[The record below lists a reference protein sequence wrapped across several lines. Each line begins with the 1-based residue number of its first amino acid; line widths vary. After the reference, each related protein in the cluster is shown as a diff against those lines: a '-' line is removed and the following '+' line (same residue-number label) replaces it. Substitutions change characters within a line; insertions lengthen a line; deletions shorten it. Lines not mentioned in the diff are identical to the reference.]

1 MCVMPSHGVFN
12 PTPYSDAENR
22 AYWSSTPELV
32 AHKDNPYRTNATPV
46 KPGADTSQRFADT
59 KLGQTG
65 GAGGGSSGSLGSV
78 LGSTR

>member
-1 MCVMPSHGVFN
+1 MCVMPSHGLFN
-12 PTPYSDAENR
+12 STPYTDAENR
-22 AYWSSTPELV
+22 EYWSNPVL
-32 AHKDNPYRTNATPV
+32 ANDPKNPYRTNATPV

-65 GAGGGSSGSLGSV
+65 GAGGGSSGSLGTV